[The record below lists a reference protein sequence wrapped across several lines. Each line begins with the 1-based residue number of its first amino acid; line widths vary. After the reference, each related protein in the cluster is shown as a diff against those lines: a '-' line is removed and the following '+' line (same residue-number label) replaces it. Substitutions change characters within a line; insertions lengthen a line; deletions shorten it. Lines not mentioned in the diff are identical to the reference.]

1 MYGLDSIMRKW
12 LILGIVVIGLIG
24 SIAYITYQNIDRN
37 LNNLLKQEIEDISL
51 SRVDDGKFVGEF
63 EAFPITVKL
72 EVEIEN
78 HKIKNIVILKHENG
92 QGRPAESIIQSVIES
107 NSIDVD
113 VISGASYSSKVILN
127 AISNAINQK

>member
-1 MYGLDSIMRKW
+1 MRKW

-51 SRVDDGKFVGEF
+51 SRVDDGKYVGET
-63 EAFPITVKL
+63 FPITVKL